1 MSLNKKVPECC
12 LLNEGARGGIQT
24 QIGKRF
30 TATLQNSSPIRE
42 HALSIRAF
50 IYIGDTDTGRK
61 IVANPLGNKI
71 NIANV
76 DGRH

>member
-1 MSLNKKVPECC
+1 M
-12 LLNEGARGGIQT
+12 
-24 QIGKRF
+24 
-30 TATLQNSSPIRE
+30 RE

-71 NIANV
+71 NIAV
-76 DGRH
+76 QYGECRWQAL